1 MIIANLEIV
10 MSGDPNSAQS
20 GRSNLKTA
28 RTGKSLFCVETI
40 RNVYIVYTVYAFW
53 TWNQATQQCI

>member
-53 TWNQATQQCI
+53 T